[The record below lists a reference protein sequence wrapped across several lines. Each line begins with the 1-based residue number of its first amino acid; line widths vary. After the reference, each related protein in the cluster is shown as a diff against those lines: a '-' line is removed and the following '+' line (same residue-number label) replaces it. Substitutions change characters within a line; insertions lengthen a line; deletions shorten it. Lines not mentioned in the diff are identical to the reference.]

1 MKRLFNL
8 LLFIVLFGNSIAQ
21 NRVSVFEITNYIGL
35 EDKENNFSVNH
46 ALKVAGVP
54 FSTYSSFEQSINN
67 PVIIIPSTIEVGI
80 FPQTLIDSLKNYVS
94 NGGILILSQLKENQL
109 FNLSGV
115 SSYSYSTNKKMI
127 IGDLDKLNDESYLLD
142 KTEEVNLKICDTS
155 FVTGFGTRGYV
166 NLTAS
171 SLAIFDDSSS
181 AILKNQFGDGFV
193 YLFGLSWKDV
203 ILRNQVSKDYKAA
216 RSYSNG
222 FEIGSDFYFFL
233 LRGVF
238 EKYIPFAVSKHTSVS
253 NSNSSLIIT
262 HDVDAT
268 SAIADIMTDFSSYEY
283 ENNIRSTYFVTTHY
297 KHDSIAK
304 DFWTGYGDQIISVK
318 NKKHEI
324 ASHSVSHVPD
334 FDNSTIVQLGDCDE
348 VEHSNY
354 HPFYN
359 GSISTDVSV
368 CGEVSVSKQ
377 LLKEAANVDVK
388 SFRAG
393 YLAYNKNLLEGLES
407 MNYSFNSSNSA
418 NNVLTSFPYQGHLT
432 LSMTSDTSSILEI
445 PNTISDV
452 FMEDR
457 ISEDNYMDKVAIWKS
472 VQLKNSFNHSPTVL
486 LIHPNRLWKIVAEQ
500 SLIRGLSAN
509 TAIIPFEEYGIY
521 WKDRVSTD
529 FDFDISSDSNMIIQ
543 LNITEEKL
551 NKSLSFS
558 LKNGLALKN
567 IQVLDA
573 EGKIIHHSEQKL
585 HDNDKLVYF
594 SEIGFDHSIFT
605 YDETSK
611 LINYSVFPNPS
622 NSIFNFKF
630 SLIND
635 ANVSIQLYDEL
646 GNVVEEI
653 MNQVIELGNHSI
665 SNMKK
670 LNQGMYFYKISVD
683 DQHYFGKVIVN

>member
-8 LLFIVLFGNSIAQ
+8 LLFIVLFGNSNAQ

-54 FSTYSSFEQSINN
+54 FSTYTSFAQSINN

-109 FNLSGV
+109 YNLTGV
-115 SSYSYSTNKKMI
+115 SSYSYSSNKKMI

-142 KTEEVNLKICDTS
+142 KTEEVNLKICDSS
-155 FVTGFGTRGYV
+155 FVTGFGTRGYI
-166 NLTAS
+166 NSTAS

-203 ILRNQVSKDYKAA
+203 ILRNQVNKDFKAA
-216 RSYSNG
+216 QTYSNG

-233 LRGVF
+233 IRGIF

-268 SAIADIMTDFSSYEY
+268 SAIADIMTDFSSYEF

-304 DFWTGYGDQIISVK
+304 DFWTGYADQILSVK

-359 GSISTDVSV
+359 GSISTDVTV

-377 LLKEAANVDVK
+377 LL
-388 SFRAG
+388 
-393 YLAYNKNLLEGLES
+393 
-407 MNYSFNSSNSA
+407 
-418 NNVLTSFPYQGHLT
+418 
-432 LSMTSDTSSILEI
+432 
-445 PNTISDV
+445 
-452 FMEDR
+452 
-457 ISEDNYMDKVAIWKS
+457 
-472 VQLKNSFNHSPTVL
+472 
-486 LIHPNRLWKIVAEQ
+486 
-500 SLIRGLSAN
+500 
-509 TAIIPFEEYGIY
+509 
-521 WKDRVSTD
+521 
-529 FDFDISSDSNMIIQ
+529 
-543 LNITEEKL
+543 
-551 NKSLSFS
+551 
-558 LKNGLALKN
+558 
-567 IQVLDA
+567 
-573 EGKIIHHSEQKL
+573 
-585 HDNDKLVYF
+585 
-594 SEIGFDHSIFT
+594 
-605 YDETSK
+605 
-611 LINYSVFPNPS
+611 
-622 NSIFNFKF
+622 
-630 SLIND
+630 
-635 ANVSIQLYDEL
+635 
-646 GNVVEEI
+646 
-653 MNQVIELGNHSI
+653 
-665 SNMKK
+665 
-670 LNQGMYFYKISVD
+670 
-683 DQHYFGKVIVN
+683 